1 MTKNNESN
9 FNLRVIEVKS
19 SVDVTNIIDDF
30 ELKESQSA
38 SFAWMV
44 IDGAKSGLLQMRKNP
59 KNKVYSIKITD
70 DKNNEIF
77 RMMEVADDL
86 VNGEPVFLKLQK
98 NQKV

>member
-9 FNLRVIEVKS
+9 FNLRVIDVKS

-98 NQKV
+98 NPKV